1 MRAFSTFQVIVFA
14 TAICASTAISHSAR
28 SQSQHTTFSPV
39 APEELSSTL
48 VRCIYKDSRGFMW
61 FGTATGLIRYD
72 GTTVYRYEHIRGI
85 PNTITDNRINAIL
98 EDANNN
104 LWIGTAQG
112 LMIYDREKD
121 NFIDVD
127 SIAGN
132 TNHLNNRYITTLCT
146 DAEGRMWIGTHGQGL
161 DVYDPK
167 TLTFTYLTGRSGQD
181 VVPASDYVTSLYR
194 VGNTMWAGTKGG
206 LNLFNVTDMRRSPLP
221 VLDESLA
228 SKEITQVS
236 QDALG
241 NMWLTTVDREVI
253 KLTTDRERYLV
264 SKTMLRPRLLNDG
277 EGNLLTL
284 AIDADNNVWTAG
296 ENTGLIC
303 LVAKTGEVVRYDSEE
318 GNARKLPTNS
328 IRYVYADNTGI
339 LWVGTYNRGPYII
352 DSHAKE
358 FDSYQRSEFTK
369 AGLQGYSV
377 KGLAE
382 DKDGNVWMACDGG
395 GLGMLNARTGELKV
409 DDMLN
414 RKLGT
419 RYLSALLF
427 DEAGDLWI
435 GTWGRGVYKVNLK
448 SRDVENYKIESSGF
462 GDNKVFSLYQDSR
475 KTIWAGSVGSGLF
488 YFNAGSERFKGLN
501 EKIKADYIRKS
512 AYVSHMLEDADGSLW
527 VATLFGLYRLD
538 FRHDNIYDVALY
550 MKNDQPDSIGSYDI
564 QTIYEDGKKD
574 LWFGTGDYGLA
585 VLPHAQRAFRHI
597 KKGDGLISY
606 TIRGVLA
613 DSHGNM
619 WISSN
624 MGLTKYDPAAN
635 SFRNYTKEDGLSSNE
650 FNVNACLV
658 GRNGKFYFG
667 TDRGLVT
674 FFPDSIRN
682 NPVPPVVYLTDLKL
696 NNQSVRIGDDS
707 PLSKHIS
714 LTRHIE
720 LPYNQRSFAID
731 FVAINYGQSSRNQ
744 YCYKLEQFD
753 DNWNCVGSRTS
764 ATYTN
769 IDPGDYVFL
778 VKASN
783 SDGVS
788 SETPARLEITI
799 RQAPWKTW
807 WAFALYV
814 LVLVSVGYFLVRM
827 RIERIRIKG
836 QLELERLAREK
847 EHALSESKTQFF
859 TNISHE
865 FRTPLSLITMPL
877 ESLIAVED
885 LPASVKE
892 RLRTARASAEKMT
905 RLVNELMD
913 FNKLENSKLK
923 LHAQPGE
930 LVQFIADIATGFHDL
945 ASRRNIHFGIHPMVR
960 SLDGWFDRDKLE
972 KILLNVLSNAFK
984 FTADDGQIN
993 VIISSKDTV
1002 GNDGQTKMRAL
1013 ELVIV
1018 DNGIGISPE
1027 ELPFIFDKFYQ
1038 AKSSEKISNPGTG
1051 IGLALTKGLVEL
1063 HRGTIAAES
1072 TPARETKFVIH
1083 LPIDRQSFSDDEVGE
1098 IPGFSSGATS
1108 AKGIREEQSA
1118 LSISAKDEDHD
1129 KPQILVV
1136 EDNDELRKY
1145 ISLELR
1151 QQFTVLEAKD
1161 GTEGLDLAFER
1172 TPDLIISDVLMPLK
1186 TGIEL
1191 CREVKSNLKTS
1202 HIPVILLTAKAMVDD
1217 QIAGVA
1223 SGADVYITKPFS
1235 IRFLIAHVN
1244 QIIESRQKLYSRFSQ
1259 DVYLLPAR
1267 VATTEI
1273 DKAFLQKAIDL
1284 IMTNIQD
1291 PQLGVDSIADLF
1303 NLSRMQAYRKIK
1315 GLTGKSVVEFIRM
1328 VRIKQALKLM
1338 DTHQYTLSQIAAETG
1353 FNSSSYFTKVFKDEY
1368 GKTPSEYLE
1377 HA

>member
-1 MRAFSTFQVIVFA
+1 
-14 TAICASTAISHSAR
+14 
-28 SQSQHTTFSPV
+28 
-39 APEELSSTL
+39 
-48 VRCIYKDSRGFMW
+48 MW

-98 EDANNN
+98 EDASNN

-112 LMIYDREKD
+112 LMIYDPEKD

-132 TNHLNNRYITTLCT
+132 TNHLNNRYITTLCA
-146 DAEGRMWIGTHGQGL
+146 DAAGRMWIGTHGQGL
-161 DVYDPK
+161 NVYDPK
-167 TLTFTYLTGRSGQD
+167 TLTFTYLTGRSGHD
-181 VVPASDYVTSLYR
+181 VVSASDYVTSLYR

-206 LNLFNVTDMRRSPLP
+206 LNLFNAADMRRSPLP

-236 QDALG
+236 QDAFG

-253 KLTTDRERYLV
+253 KLTADRERYLV
-264 SKTMLRPRLLNDG
+264 SKTMLRPRLLNEG

-303 LVAKTGEVVRYDSEE
+303 LMANTGQVIRYDSEE

-328 IRYVYADNTGI
+328 IRYVYVDNTGI

-358 FDSYQRSEFTK
+358 FDSYQRSEFIK

-377 KGLAE
+377 KSLAE
-382 DKDGNVWMACDGG
+382 DHDGNIWMACDGG
-395 GLGMLNARTGELKV
+395 GLGMLNTRTGELQV
-409 DDMLN
+409 DPELN
-414 RKLGT
+414 GKLGT

-427 DEAGDLWI
+427 DEDGNLWI

-448 SRDVENYKIESSGF
+448 SRQVENYKIESGGF
-462 GDNKVFSLYQDSR
+462 GDNKVFSLYQDSK
-475 KTIWAGSVGSGLF
+475 KTVWAGSVGSGLF
-488 YFNAGSERFKGLN
+488 YFDPEAARFTGLN

-512 AYVSHMLEDADGSLW
+512 AYVSYMLEDANGSLW

-564 QTIYEDGKKD
+564 QTIYEDRKKD

-585 VLPHAQRAFRHI
+585 VLPYAQRAFTHI
-597 KKGDGLISY
+597 KKGDGLISN

-613 DSHGNM
+613 DGNGNM

-650 FNVNACLV
+650 FNANACLI
-658 GRNGKFYFG
+658 GQNGKFYFG

-682 NPVPPVVYLTDLKL
+682 NPVRPVVYLTDLKL

-714 LTRHIE
+714 VTTHIE

-744 YCYKLEQFD
+744 YCYKLEEFD

-783 SDGVS
+783 SDGIS
-788 SETPARLEITI
+788 SDTPARLEITI

-807 WAFALYV
+807 WAFALYG
-814 LVLVSVGYFLVRM
+814 LALVSVVYFLIRI
-827 RIERIRIKG
+827 RIERMKIKN

-877 ESLIAVED
+877 ESLIAMGD
-885 LPASVKE
+885 LPPSARD

-923 LHAQPGE
+923 LHVQPGE
-930 LVQFIADIATGFHDL
+930 LVQFITDIASAFHDV
-945 ASRRNIHFGIHPMVR
+945 ASKRNIHFGIHPMIR
-960 SLDGWFDRDKLE
+960 SLEGWFDRDKLE
-972 KILLNVLSNAFK
+972 KIIVNVLSNAFK

-993 VIISSKDTV
+993 VIIHSSDSVTA
-1002 GNDGQTKMRAL
+1002 DEQTKARSL
-1013 ELVIV
+1013 KLVIV
-1018 DNGIGISPE
+1018 DNGIGISAE

-1038 AKSSEKISNPGTG
+1038 ARSSEKISNPGTG

-1063 HRGTIAAES
+1063 HRGTIVAES
-1072 TPARETKFVIH
+1072 TPARETKFLIH
-1083 LPIDRQSFSDDEVGE
+1083 LPIDRASFSDDEIGE
-1098 IPGFSSGATS
+1098 MSGYSPRVREINVTGHEPSGAGVS
-1108 AKGIREEQSA
+1108 AN
-1118 LSISAKDEDHD
+1118 DDHD
-1129 KPQILVV
+1129 RPHILVV

-1151 QQFTVLEAKD
+1151 PQFTVLEAKD
-1161 GTEGLDLAFER
+1161 GMEGLDLALER

-1186 TGIEL
+1186 TGVEL

-1235 IRFLIAHVN
+1235 IRFLITHVN
-1244 QIIESRQKLYSRFSQ
+1244 QIIESRQRLYSRFSQ

-1267 VATTEI
+1267 VTTSEI

-1284 IMTNIQD
+1284 IINNIQD

-1315 GLTGKSVVEFIRM
+1315 ALTGKSVVEFIRM
-1328 VRIKQALKLM
+1328 VRMKQALKLM
-1338 DTHQYTLSQIAAETG
+1338 DTHQYTLSQIAVETG